1 MREIVSF
8 LQDAG
13 AFFLATDDGG
23 QPRVRPFG
31 SVMEFEGKLFFCTE
45 NTKAVYR
52 QLAANPKCEICA
64 LKGEEWL
71 RLCGKAVF
79 VDDKAAKEA
88 MFVADSALDAIYGTP
103 ENPEYVVFYLDGL
116 TALLY
121 PEEGEPTKLL

>member
-13 AFFLATDDGG
+13 AFFLATDEGG

-52 QLAANPKCEICA
+52 QLAANPKVA
-64 LKGEEWL
+64 APVRKG
-71 RLCGKAVF
+71 RLCR
-79 VDDKAAKEA
+79 
-88 MFVADSALDAIYGTP
+88 
-103 ENPEYVVFYLDGL
+103 
-116 TALLY
+116 
-121 PEEGEPTKLL
+121 

>member
-13 AFFLATDDGG
+13 AFFLATDDSGP
-23 QPRVRPFG
+23 PRVRPFG

-64 LKGEEWL
+64 LKGRSGCACAERPSL
-71 RLCGKAVF
+71 
-79 VDDKAAKEA
+79 
-88 MFVADSALDAIYGTP
+88 
-103 ENPEYVVFYLDGL
+103 
-116 TALLY
+116 
-121 PEEGEPTKLL
+121 